1 VLQAFLNDDSGAT
14 AIEYGLVAGLVSVAI
29 LVSLSG
35 LGTTISDGYA
45 QINDSMAVAAGSPP
59 AVVPGDVVQLEPVL
73 DQPVIAIK

>member
-35 LGTTISDGYA
+35 LGTTISDGYDLV
-45 QINDSMAVAAGSPP
+45 NDSLTVAAGSPP

>member
-35 LGTTISDGYA
+35 LGTTISDGYDLV
-45 QINDSMAVAAGSPP
+45 NDSLTVAAGGPP